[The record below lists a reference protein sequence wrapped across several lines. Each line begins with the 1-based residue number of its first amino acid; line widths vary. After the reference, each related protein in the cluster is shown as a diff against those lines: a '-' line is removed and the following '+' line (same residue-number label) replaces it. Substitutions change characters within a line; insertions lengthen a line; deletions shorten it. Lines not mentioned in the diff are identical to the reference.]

1 MEKTK
6 QLYVLLDLI
15 KCHSTTSSF
24 DLCMSKGGCDIFALV
39 FFF

>member
-15 KCHSTTSSF
+15 KCHFTTSNL
-24 DLCMSKGGCDIFALV
+24 DLWMSKGECDIFALV
-39 FFF
+39 YIF